1 MGLLKQYR
9 AKATTFRDGKKAAD
23 FESKEQ
29 NYTTSSSITT
39 TTKKQQRGVN
49 EGKNG
54 FTSSP
59 NNNNNGFDKGGDAN
73 TNKKWKSK
81 RAGAKERRIRI
92 LRSLP
97 LSRALTEQE
106 LVKMFKTVLQP
117 VRAKYG
123 GAGFAK
129 PSVYVDISDE
139 YFSEK
144 FQELF
149 DEHVDGFGGKSLTKL
164 GKKNEEMLWKQRLKD
179 KQGREQFVVV
189 KSHDDDDEEDNS
201 SHSKKR
207 QRRRRMMM
215 SKKGEEENAAT
226 RGNED
231 DKTKPFLSRK
241 QRKLALQRGEV
252 VLESNHSSDDKKN
265 HRKATF
271 ASELQKQALLA
282 AAEAGF

>member
-29 NYTTSSSITT
+29 NYTSIIT

-59 NNNNNGFDKGGDAN
+59 NNNNGFDKGGDAN

-106 LVKMFKTVLQP
+106 LAKMFKTVLQP

-149 DEHVDGFGGKSLTKL
+149 DEHVDGFGGKSLTKM
-164 GKKNEEMLWKQRLKD
+164 GKKNEEMLWKQRLKE
-179 KQGREQFVVV
+179 KQGREQFVIV
-189 KSHDDDDEEDNS
+189 KSHDDDDEDNS

-252 VLESNHSSDDKKN
+252 VLEGNHSSDDKKN

>member
-29 NYTTSSSITT
+29 NYTSIITT
-39 TTKKQQRGVN
+39 TTKQQRGVN

-59 NNNNNGFDKGGDAN
+59 NNNNGFDKGGDAN

-106 LVKMFKTVLQP
+106 LAKMFKTVLQP

-149 DEHVDGFGGKSLTKL
+149 DEHVDGFGGKSLTKM
-164 GKKNEEMLWKQRLKD
+164 GKKNEEMLWKQRLKE

-189 KSHDDDDEEDNS
+189 KSHDDDDEDNS

-265 HRKATF
+265 HRKASF

>member
-39 TTKKQQRGVN
+39 TTKKQRGVN

-106 LVKMFKTVLQP
+106 LAKMFKTVLQP

-149 DEHVDGFGGKSLTKL
+149 DEHVDGFGGKSLTKM
-164 GKKNEEMLWKQRLKD
+164 GKKNEEMLWKQRLKE

-189 KSHDDDDEEDNS
+189 KSHDDDDEDNS

-252 VLESNHSSDDKKN
+252 VLESNHSSDDKNN

>member
-29 NYTTSSSITT
+29 NYTSIITA
-39 TTKKQQRGVN
+39 TKKQQRGVN

-106 LVKMFKTVLQP
+106 LSKMFKTVLQP

-149 DEHVDGFGGKSLTKL
+149 DEHVDGFGGKSLTKM
-164 GKKNEEMLWKQRLKD
+164 GKKNEEMLWKQRLKE

-189 KSHDDDDEEDNS
+189 KSHDDDDEDNS

-252 VLESNHSSDDKKN
+252 VLESNHSSDDKKH
-265 HRKATF
+265 HRKASF

>member
-29 NYTTSSSITT
+29 NYTSIIT

-106 LVKMFKTVLQP
+106 LAKMFKTVLQP

-149 DEHVDGFGGKSLTKL
+149 DEHVDGFGGKSLTKM
-164 GKKNEEMLWKQRLKD
+164 GKKNEEMLWKQRLKE

-189 KSHDDDDEEDNS
+189 KSHDDDDEDNS

-215 SKKGEEENAAT
+215 TKKGEEENAAT

-252 VLESNHSSDDKKN
+252 VLESNHSSDDKKH
-265 HRKATF
+265 HRKASF

>member
-59 NNNNNGFDKGGDAN
+59 NNNNGFDKGGDAN

-106 LVKMFKTVLQP
+106 LAKMFKTVLQP

-149 DEHVDGFGGKSLTKL
+149 DEHVDGFGGKSLTKM
-164 GKKNEEMLWKQRLKD
+164 GKKNEEMLWKQRLKE
-179 KQGREQFVVV
+179 KQGREQFVIV
-189 KSHDDDDEEDNS
+189 KSHDDDDEDNS

-252 VLESNHSSDDKKN
+252 VLESNHSSNKKN
-265 HRKATF
+265 T
-271 ASELQKQALLA
+271 QALLA
-282 AAEAGF
+282 AAEAAFR

>member
-29 NYTTSSSITT
+29 NYTSIIT

-106 LVKMFKTVLQP
+106 LAKMFKTVLQP

-149 DEHVDGFGGKSLTKL
+149 DEHVDGFGGKSLTKM
-164 GKKNEEMLWKQRLKD
+164 GKKNEEMLWKQRLKE

-189 KSHDDDDEEDNS
+189 KSHDDDDEDNS

>member
-106 LVKMFKTVLQP
+106 LAKMFKTVLQP

-149 DEHVDGFGGKSLTKL
+149 DEHVDGFGGKSLTKM
-164 GKKNEEMLWKQRLKD
+164 GKKNEEMLWKQRLKE

-189 KSHDDDDEEDNS
+189 KSHDDDDEDNS

>member
-29 NYTTSSSITT
+29 NYTSIIT

-106 LVKMFKTVLQP
+106 LAKMFKTVLQP

-149 DEHVDGFGGKSLTKL
+149 DEHVDGFGGKSLTKM
-164 GKKNEEMLWKQRLKD
+164 GKKNEEMLWKQRLKE

-189 KSHDDDDEEDNS
+189 KSHDDDDEDNS

-265 HRKATF
+265 HRKASF

>member
-29 NYTTSSSITT
+29 NYTSIIT

-106 LVKMFKTVLQP
+106 LSKMFKTVLQP

-149 DEHVDGFGGKSLTKL
+149 DEHVDGFGGKSLTKM
-164 GKKNEEMLWKQRLKD
+164 GKKNEEMLWKQRLKE
-179 KQGREQFVVV
+179 KQGREQFVIV
-189 KSHDDDDEEDNS
+189 KSHDDDDEDNS

-215 SKKGEEENAAT
+215 TKKGEEENAAT

-265 HRKATF
+265 HRKASF

>member
-39 TTKKQQRGVN
+39 TTKKQRGVN

-106 LVKMFKTVLQP
+106 LAKMFKTVLQP

-129 PSVYVDISDE
+129 LSVYVDISDE

-149 DEHVDGFGGKSLTKL
+149 DEHVDGFGGKSLTKM
-164 GKKNEEMLWKQRLKD
+164 GKKNEEMLWKQRLKE

-189 KSHDDDDEEDNS
+189 KSHDDDDEDNS

-252 VLESNHSSDDKKN
+252 VLESNHSSDDKKH
-265 HRKATF
+265 HRKASF

>member
-29 NYTTSSSITT
+29 NYTSIITT
-39 TTKKQQRGVN
+39 TTKQQRGVN

-59 NNNNNGFDKGGDAN
+59 NNNNNNGFDKGGDAN

-106 LVKMFKTVLQP
+106 LSKMFKTVLQP

-149 DEHVDGFGGKSLTKL
+149 DEHVDGFGGKSLTKM
-164 GKKNEEMLWKQRLKD
+164 GKKNEEMLWKQRLKE

-189 KSHDDDDEEDNS
+189 KSHDDDDEDNS

-252 VLESNHSSDDKKN
+252 VLESNHSSDDKRTTAK
-265 HRKATF
+265 R
-271 ASELQKQALLA
+271 LLRVSCKSKP

>member
-29 NYTTSSSITT
+29 NYTSIITT

-59 NNNNNGFDKGGDAN
+59 NNKNNNGFDKGGDAN

-106 LVKMFKTVLQP
+106 LAMWSNANLVELWGYRSDMHDVLSAASVVVLPSYREGLPKVLIEAAACGRVVVTTDVPGCRDSIEAGVTGLLVP
-117 VRAKYG
+117 VRDAK
-123 GAGFAK
+123 ALAK
-129 PSVYVDISDE
+129 AI
-139 YFSEK
+139 
-144 FQELF
+144 QELVRDPARCSQMGKAARELAEREF
-149 DEHVDGFGGKSLTKL
+149 DVRKVVAAHMRIYDDLMEHA
-164 GKKNEEMLWKQRLKD
+164 R
-179 KQGREQFVVV
+179 
-189 KSHDDDDEEDNS
+189 
-201 SHSKKR
+201 
-207 QRRRRMMM
+207 
-215 SKKGEEENAAT
+215 
-226 RGNED
+226 
-231 DKTKPFLSRK
+231 
-241 QRKLALQRGEV
+241 
-252 VLESNHSSDDKKN
+252 
-265 HRKATF
+265 
-271 ASELQKQALLA
+271 
-282 AAEAGF
+282 

>member
-39 TTKKQQRGVN
+39 TTKKQRGVN

-106 LVKMFKTVLQP
+106 LSKMFKTVLQP

-149 DEHVDGFGGKSLTKL
+149 DEHVDGFGGKSLTKM
-164 GKKNEEMLWKQRLKD
+164 GKKNEEMLWKQRLKE

-189 KSHDDDDEEDNS
+189 KSHDDDDEDNS

-215 SKKGEEENAAT
+215 TKKGEEENAAT

-252 VLESNHSSDDKKN
+252 VLESNHSSDDKKH
-265 HRKATF
+265 HRKASF

>member
-29 NYTTSSSITT
+29 NYTSIITT
-39 TTKKQQRGVN
+39 TTKQQRGVN

-106 LVKMFKTVLQP
+106 LSKMFKTVLQP

-149 DEHVDGFGGKSLTKL
+149 DEHVDGFGGKSLTKM
-164 GKKNEEMLWKQRLKD
+164 GKKNEEMLWKQRLKE

-189 KSHDDDDEEDNS
+189 KSHDDDDEDNS

-265 HRKATF
+265 HRKASF

>member
-39 TTKKQQRGVN
+39 TKKQRGVN

-106 LVKMFKTVLQP
+106 LAKMFKTVLQP

-149 DEHVDGFGGKSLTKL
+149 DEHVDGFGGKSLTKM
-164 GKKNEEMLWKQRLKD
+164 GKKNEEMLWKQRLKE

-189 KSHDDDDEEDNS
+189 KSHDDDDEDNS

-215 SKKGEEENAAT
+215 TKKGEEENAAT

-252 VLESNHSSDDKKN
+252 VLESNHSSNKKN
-265 HRKATF
+265 T
-271 ASELQKQALLA
+271 QALLA
-282 AAEAGF
+282 AAEAAFR

>member
-39 TTKKQQRGVN
+39 TKKQRGVN

-106 LVKMFKTVLQP
+106 LAKMFKTVLQP

-149 DEHVDGFGGKSLTKL
+149 DEHVDGFGGKSLTKM
-164 GKKNEEMLWKQRLKD
+164 GKKNEEMLWKQRLKE

-189 KSHDDDDEEDNS
+189 KSHDDDDEDNS

>member
-29 NYTTSSSITT
+29 NYTSIIT

-106 LVKMFKTVLQP
+106 LSKMFKTVLQP

-149 DEHVDGFGGKSLTKL
+149 DEHVDGFGGKSLTKM
-164 GKKNEEMLWKQRLKD
+164 GKKNEEMLWKQRLKE

-189 KSHDDDDEEDNS
+189 KSHDDDDEDNS

-265 HRKATF
+265 HRKASF

>member
-29 NYTTSSSITT
+29 NYTSIIT

-59 NNNNNGFDKGGDAN
+59 NNNNGFDKGGDAN

-106 LVKMFKTVLQP
+106 LSKMFKTVLQP

-149 DEHVDGFGGKSLTKL
+149 DEHVDGFGGKSLTKM
-164 GKKNEEMLWKQRLKD
+164 GKKNEEMLWKQRLKE

-189 KSHDDDDEEDNS
+189 KSHDDDDEDNS

-265 HRKATF
+265 HRKASF

>member
-39 TTKKQQRGVN
+39 TTKKQRGVN

-106 LVKMFKTVLQP
+106 LSKMFKTVLQP

-149 DEHVDGFGGKSLTKL
+149 DEHVDGFGGKSLTKM
-164 GKKNEEMLWKQRLKD
+164 GKKNEEMLWKQRLKE

-189 KSHDDDDEEDNS
+189 KSHDDDDEDNS

-215 SKKGEEENAAT
+215 TKKGEEENAAT

>member
-39 TTKKQQRGVN
+39 TTKKQRGVN

-59 NNNNNGFDKGGDAN
+59 NNNNGFDKGGDAN

-106 LVKMFKTVLQP
+106 LAKMFKTVLQP

-149 DEHVDGFGGKSLTKL
+149 DEHVDGFGGKSLTKM
-164 GKKNEEMLWKQRLKD
+164 GKKNEEMLWKQRLKE

-189 KSHDDDDEEDNS
+189 KSQDDDDEDNS

-265 HRKATF
+265 HREATF
-271 ASELQKQALLA
+271 TSELQKQALLA

>member
-29 NYTTSSSITT
+29 NYTSIITT

-59 NNNNNGFDKGGDAN
+59 NNNNNNGFDKGGDAN

-106 LVKMFKTVLQP
+106 LSKMFKTVLQP

-149 DEHVDGFGGKSLTKL
+149 DEHVDGFGGKSLTKM
-164 GKKNEEMLWKQRLKD
+164 GKKNEEMLWKQRLKE

-189 KSHDDDDEEDNS
+189 KSHDDDDEDNS

-252 VLESNHSSDDKKN
+252 VLESNHSSDDKKH
-265 HRKATF
+265 HRKASF

>member
-29 NYTTSSSITT
+29 NYTSIITT

-59 NNNNNGFDKGGDAN
+59 NNKNNNGFDKGGDAN

-106 LVKMFKTVLQP
+106 LAKMFKTVLQP

-149 DEHVDGFGGKSLTKL
+149 DEHVDGFGGKSLTKM
-164 GKKNEEMLWKQRLKD
+164 GKKNEEMLWKQRLKE

-189 KSHDDDDEEDNS
+189 KSHDDDDEDNS

-215 SKKGEEENAAT
+215 SKKGKEENAAT

-265 HRKATF
+265 HRKASF

>member
-39 TTKKQQRGVN
+39 TKKQRGVN

-59 NNNNNGFDKGGDAN
+59 NNNNGFDKGGDAN

-81 RAGAKERRIRI
+81 RAGAKERRFRI

-106 LVKMFKTVLQP
+106 LAKMFKTVLQP

-149 DEHVDGFGGKSLTKL
+149 DEHVDGFGGKSLTKM
-164 GKKNEEMLWKQRLKD
+164 GKKNEEMLWKQRLKE

-189 KSHDDDDEEDNS
+189 KSHDDDDEDNS

-252 VLESNHSSDDKKN
+252 VLESNHSSDDKN
-265 HRKATF
+265 T
-271 ASELQKQALLA
+271 QALLA
-282 AAEAGF
+282 AAEAAFR

>member
-29 NYTTSSSITT
+29 NYTSIIT

-59 NNNNNGFDKGGDAN
+59 NNNNNNGFDKGGDAN

-106 LVKMFKTVLQP
+106 LSKMFKTVLQP

-149 DEHVDGFGGKSLTKL
+149 DEHVDGFGGKSLTKM
-164 GKKNEEMLWKQRLKD
+164 GKKNEEMLWKQRLKE

-189 KSHDDDDEEDNS
+189 KSHDDDDEDNS

-252 VLESNHSSDDKKN
+252 VLESNHSSNKKN
-265 HRKATF
+265 T
-271 ASELQKQALLA
+271 QALLA
-282 AAEAGF
+282 AAEAAFR

>member
-39 TTKKQQRGVN
+39 TKKQRGVN

-106 LVKMFKTVLQP
+106 LAKMFKTVLQP

-164 GKKNEEMLWKQRLKD
+164 GKKNEEMLWKQRLKE

-189 KSHDDDDEEDNS
+189 KSHDDDDEDNS

>member
-29 NYTTSSSITT
+29 NYTSIITT

-106 LVKMFKTVLQP
+106 LAKMFKTVLQP

-149 DEHVDGFGGKSLTKL
+149 DEHVDGFGGKSLTKM
-164 GKKNEEMLWKQRLKD
+164 GKKNEEMLWKQRLKE

-189 KSHDDDDEEDNS
+189 KSHDDDDEDNS

-265 HRKATF
+265 HRKASF

>member
-29 NYTTSSSITT
+29 NYTSIITT
-39 TTKKQQRGVN
+39 TTKQQRGVN

-59 NNNNNGFDKGGDAN
+59 NNKNNNGFDKGGDAN

-106 LVKMFKTVLQP
+106 LAKMFKTVLQP

-149 DEHVDGFGGKSLTKL
+149 DEHVDGFGGKSLTKM
-164 GKKNEEMLWKQRLKD
+164 GKKNEEMLWKQRLKE

-189 KSHDDDDEEDNS
+189 KSHDDDDEDNS

>member
-39 TTKKQQRGVN
+39 TKKQRGVN

-106 LVKMFKTVLQP
+106 LAKMFKTVLQP

-149 DEHVDGFGGKSLTKL
+149 DEHVDGFGGKSLTKM
-164 GKKNEEMLWKQRLKD
+164 GKKNEEMLWKQRLKE

-189 KSHDDDDEEDNS
+189 KSHDDDDEDNS

-265 HRKATF
+265 HRKASF

>member
-29 NYTTSSSITT
+29 NYTSIIT

-106 LVKMFKTVLQP
+106 LSKMFKTVLQP

-149 DEHVDGFGGKSLTKL
+149 DEHVDGFGGKSLTKM
-164 GKKNEEMLWKQRLKD
+164 GKKNEEMLWKQRLKE

-189 KSHDDDDEEDNS
+189 KSHDDDDEDNS

-252 VLESNHSSDDKKN
+252 VLESNHSSDDKKH
-265 HRKATF
+265 HRKASF

>member
-39 TTKKQQRGVN
+39 TTKKQRGVN

-106 LVKMFKTVLQP
+106 LAKMFKTVLQP

-149 DEHVDGFGGKSLTKL
+149 DEHVDGFGGKSLTKM
-164 GKKNEEMLWKQRLKD
+164 GKKNEEMLWKQRLKE

-189 KSHDDDDEEDNS
+189 KSQDDDDEDNS

-215 SKKGEEENAAT
+215 TKKGEEENAAT

>member
-39 TTKKQQRGVN
+39 TTKKQRGVN

-106 LVKMFKTVLQP
+106 LAKMFKTVLQP

-164 GKKNEEMLWKQRLKD
+164 GKKNEEMLWKQRLKE

-189 KSHDDDDEEDNS
+189 KSHDDDDEDNS

>member
-29 NYTTSSSITT
+29 NYTSIITT
-39 TTKKQQRGVN
+39 TTKQQRGVN

-59 NNNNNGFDKGGDAN
+59 NNNNNNGFDKGGDAN

-106 LVKMFKTVLQP
+106 LSKMFKTVLQP

-149 DEHVDGFGGKSLTKL
+149 DEHVDGFGGKSLTKM
-164 GKKNEEMLWKQRLKD
+164 GKKNEEMLWKQRLKE

-189 KSHDDDDEEDNS
+189 KSHDDDDEDNS

>member
-39 TTKKQQRGVN
+39 TTKKQRGVN

-106 LVKMFKTVLQP
+106 LAKMFKTVLQP

-149 DEHVDGFGGKSLTKL
+149 DEHVDGFGGKSLTKM
-164 GKKNEEMLWKQRLKD
+164 GKKNEEMLWKQRLKE

-189 KSHDDDDEEDNS
+189 KSHDDDDEDNS

>member
-29 NYTTSSSITT
+29 NYTSIIT

-106 LVKMFKTVLQP
+106 LAKMFKTVLQP

-149 DEHVDGFGGKSLTKL
+149 DEDVDGFGGKSLTKM
-164 GKKNEEMLWKQRLKD
+164 GKKNEEMLWKQRLKE

-189 KSHDDDDEEDNS
+189 KSHDDDDEDNS

-252 VLESNHSSDDKKN
+252 VLESNHSSDDKKH
-265 HRKATF
+265 HRKASF

>member
-29 NYTTSSSITT
+29 NYTSIITT
-39 TTKKQQRGVN
+39 TTKQQRGVN

-59 NNNNNGFDKGGDAN
+59 NNKNNNGFDKGGDAN

-106 LVKMFKTVLQP
+106 LSKMFKTVLQP

-149 DEHVDGFGGKSLTKL
+149 DEHVDGFGGKSLTKM
-164 GKKNEEMLWKQRLKD
+164 GKKNEEMLWKQRLKE

-189 KSHDDDDEEDNS
+189 KSHDDDDEDNS

-252 VLESNHSSDDKKN
+252 VLESNHSSDDKKH
-265 HRKATF
+265 HRKASF

>member
-29 NYTTSSSITT
+29 NYTSIITT

-59 NNNNNGFDKGGDAN
+59 NNKNNNGFDKGGDAN

-106 LVKMFKTVLQP
+106 LAKMFKTVLQP

-149 DEHVDGFGGKSLTKL
+149 DEHEDGFGGKSLTKM
-164 GKKNEEMLWKQRLKD
+164 GKKNEEMLWKQRLKE

-189 KSHDDDDEEDNS
+189 KSHDDDDEDNS

>member
-29 NYTTSSSITT
+29 NYTSIITT
-39 TTKKQQRGVN
+39 TTKQQRGVN

-59 NNNNNGFDKGGDAN
+59 NNKNNNGFDKGGDAN

-106 LVKMFKTVLQP
+106 LSKMFKTVLQP

-149 DEHVDGFGGKSLTKL
+149 DEHVDGFGGKSLTKM
-164 GKKNEEMLWKQRLKD
+164 GKKNEEMLWKQRLKE

-189 KSHDDDDEEDNS
+189 KSHDDDDEDNS

>member
-9 AKATTFRDGKKAAD
+9 AKATTFRDGKSAAE
-23 FESKEQ
+23 FVSKE
-29 NYTTSSSITT
+29 NAKDNALRVNEGKKASSSSSAFIVKNGFTTSSSNT
-39 TTKKQQRGVN
+39 
-49 EGKNG
+49 
-54 FTSSP
+54 
-59 NNNNNGFDKGGDAN
+59 KGGGGGGGGGSDGV
-73 TNKKWKSK
+73 KKWKTK
-81 RAGAKERRIRI
+81 RAGAKERRIRV

-106 LVKMFKTVLQP
+106 LAKMFKTVLQP

-149 DEHVDGFGGKSLTKL
+149 DEHVEGFGGKSLVKM
-164 GKKNEEMLWKQRLKD
+164 GKKNEEMLWKQRLKE
-179 KQGREQFVVV
+179 KQGREQVVV
-189 KSHDDDDEEDNS
+189 VNTNGDDTS
-201 SHSKKR
+201 SRSSKKK
-207 QRRRRMMM
+207 RRRRIMIED
-215 SKKGEEENAAT
+215 GEEETNT
-226 RGNED
+226 EIED
-231 DKTKPFLSRK
+231 VKPLSRK

-252 VLESNHSSDDKKN
+252 VLVDGKKN
-265 HRKATF
+265 NGAT

-282 AAEAGF
+282 AEAAFG